1 MLLQKLKKKTQKEKS
16 EGRRYMASNSISTF
30 SILSARGDTIIS
42 REFRDDTGS
51 VHQAA
56 ETFFRAARFGLGGEE
71 DDEEREEAPPVF
83 ALDGVTYLST
93 KTSGLY
99 FLCTTRFNVAPNL
112 ILELMARLAKS
123 FRDFCGVLTEESI
136 RKNFV
141 LVYELLDE
149 VLDFGIPQQ
158 TSTEILKQFVWN
170 DPVPVSA
177 SAASFKVSTLAGGAG
192 SGKARIAPSSSVN
205 KSVLSSA
212 SNRFGKLGFRFA
224 NVGATQGTSSTGPRN
239 EIFVDILERITC
251 LFSSSGLI
259 INSEVDGS
267 IVMKSF
273 LFNNP
278 ELRVTLNEDLVIGKH
293 NANIYSSSLMVLDDA
308 NFHECVR
315 LDEFEEQRS
324 LVFVPPEGEF
334 VLMNYR
340 VTGGDIRPP
349 FKISPLLEEI
359 SPTQLDVFVRI
370 RADIPPRNY
379 GSGVKVKFAVPK
391 SASGVSIQ
399 SAKGQD
405 SGAEFHPQDHRVV
418 WWIKK
423 FAGGTEMTLKAR
435 ITLKEP
441 CNASVRREV
450 GPISMEFEIPM
461 LSTSNLQVRSLRT
474 TSSSGSQNPHRWVR
488 YITQASSYA
497 CRVTS

>member
-1 MLLQKLKKKTQKEKS
+1 
-16 EGRRYMASNSISTF
+16 MAANAISTF

-51 VHQAA
+51 VHRAA
-56 ETFFRAARFGLGGEE
+56 ETFFRIARFGLGKDKQDGEGDE
-71 DDEEREEAPPVF
+71 GHLANDDEREEAPPVF
-83 ALDGVTYLST
+83 ELDGVSYIST

-99 FLCTTRFNVAPNL
+99 FLCTTRFNVSPNM
-112 ILELMARLAKS
+112 ILELLSRLAKS

-149 VLDFGIPQQ
+149 IIDYGLPQQ
-158 TSTEILKQFVWN
+158 TSTEVLKQFVWN
-170 DPVPVSA
+170 EPVAVSA
-177 SAASFKVSTLAGGAG
+177 SAASFKVPTLSS
-192 SGKARIAPSSSVN
+192 SGKGRVAPSSSVN
-205 KSVLSSA
+205 KSVLSTGS
-212 SNRFGKLGFRFA
+212 RGFGNFGFRFA
-224 NVGATQGTSSTGPRN
+224 NVGGSALGGGGARN

-251 LFSSSGLI
+251 LFSASGI
-259 INSEVDGS
+259 IVNCEVDGS

-273 LFNNP
+273 LINNP
-278 ELRVTLNEDLVIGKH
+278 ELRVNLNEDLVIGKQ
-293 NANIYSSSLMVLDDA
+293 NANIYASQMVVDDA

-340 VTGGDIRPP
+340 VTGTDIRPP
-349 FKISPLLEEI
+349 FRIAPVMEEI
-359 SPTQLDVFVRI
+359 SPTQIDVFVRV

-379 GSGVKVKFAVPK
+379 GSGVKIKMPVPK
-391 SASGVSIQ
+391 SASGVSLQTGRGSDAAGQ
-399 SAKGQD
+399 SA
-405 SGAEFHPQDHRVV
+405 EFLPQEHKVV
-418 WWIKK
+418 WTIKK
-423 FAGGTEMTLKAR
+423 FQGGAELNLRAR

-441 CNASVRREV
+441 INPTIRREV

-474 TSSSGSQNPHRWVR
+474 TLSSAPNPHRWVR
-488 YITQASSYA
+488 YITQSASYA
-497 CRVTS
+497 CRITS